1 MTQPGGLTLVTVA
14 HAGELP
20 LLVLQARSLARNMRG
35 SDVSA
40 IHVYVNDRNEAE
52 VRNRVRAMVPE
63 YGPLAD
69 RVRVMGAAEA
79 FGAAASPAT
88 PRGWLYRMVARYP
101 RLQLI
106 NRGGWNGNDGW
117 RVQQAFKLA
126 AGRNVD
132 TAMTVFLDTK
142 NILVRPVTADD
153 FVTPDGRARSWFL
166 PHEGRT
172 PQWLANS
179 QQALGLRARPGAQ
192 EITCFVT
199 PFAIETALLREILAH
214 LEARRGPVQHFF
226 AFRLNNATEFM
237 LINAYCNAFRGGVRQ
252 VFADGLVRSYTVW
265 GDPALLESVL
275 AEAVAEDAACLGLH
289 RQAVRRMAA
298 HHHAIVTR
306 LLTRSGIVANGA
318 ELDRILAP
326 MQPQVTSHAA

>member
-20 LLVLQARSLARNMRG
+20 LLVLQARSLARNMRAA
-35 SDVSA
+35 DVAA
-40 IHVYVNDRNEAE
+40 IHIYVNDRDEAA
-52 VRNRVRAMVPE
+52 VIARIRAMVAD

-79 FGAAASPAT
+79 FGPGPQPSGPRAWAYALAA
-88 PRGWLYRMVARYP
+88 RHP
-101 RLQLI
+101 RLQLM

-126 AGRNVD
+126 AGRNVPSRF
-132 TAMTVFLDTK
+132 TVFLDTK
-142 NILVRPVTADD
+142 NILVRPLSAND
-153 FVTPDGRARSWFL
+153 FVAPDGRARSWFL

-172 PQWLANS
+172 PQWLVNS
-179 QQALGLRARPGAQ
+179 RRALGLPPRPFAP

-199 PFAIETALLREILAH
+199 PFAMETSLLREVLDH
-214 LEARRGPVQHFF
+214 LEARNGPVQNFF

-237 LINAYCNAFRGGVRQ
+237 VINAFCNAFRGGVRR

-275 AEAVAEDAACLGLH
+275 AEAVAEEAACLGLH
-289 RQAVRRMAA
+289 RMAVRRMAPR
-298 HHHAIVTR
+298 HHAIVTQ
-306 LLTRSGIVANGA
+306 LLIHGGVVADTA
-318 ELDRILAP
+318 EFDRILAP
-326 MQPQVTSHAA
+326 MQPQVAHAA